1 MIRILALA
9 ALCGVALSGCVQN
22 YAEREV
28 VQGAVPGSLAVLNA
42 PQGATTFVDGRPYG
56 MAGEVGAPLTPG
68 RHEVVVEVGGRR
80 IHSQSIFV
88 AAGAR
93 AEVRVP

>member
-1 MIRILALA
+1 MLRMLTVVALLGA
-9 ALCGVALSGCVQN
+9 TLSGCVQN

-28 VQGAVPGSLAVLNA
+28 TQGALPGSLIVTNA
-42 PQGATTFVDGRPYG
+42 PAGAAIQVDGRPYG
-56 MAGEVGAPLTPG
+56 LVGEAAAPLTPG
-68 RHEVVVEVGGRR
+68 RHEVVIEVGGRQ

-93 AEVRVP
+93 AEVRIP

>member
-1 MIRILALA
+1 MVRILVVAVLCGAALA
-9 ALCGVALSGCVQN
+9 GCVQN

-28 VQGAVPGSLAVLNA
+28 TQGATPGSLTVVNA
-42 PQGATTFVDGRPYG
+42 PEGASVFVDGRSYG
-56 MAGEVGAPLTPG
+56 VAGEVGAPLTPG
-68 RHEVVVEVGGRR
+68 RHEVVVEAGGRR